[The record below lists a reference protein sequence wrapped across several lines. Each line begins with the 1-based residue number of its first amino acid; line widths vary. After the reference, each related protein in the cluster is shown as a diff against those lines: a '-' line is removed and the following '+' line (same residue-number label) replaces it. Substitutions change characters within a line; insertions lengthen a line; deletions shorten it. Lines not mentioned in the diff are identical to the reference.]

1 MASER
6 PRSKGRGSYERGW
19 TGLARQVKGQERAT
33 VNALLCP
40 LFLFLP
46 TIILPTLLCTPM
58 CLQNHK
64 IPRRNFLC
72 TLHLARR
79 GLRVHKGTG
88 QVGCSGVQV
97 GRTGN
102 GVFEVHL
109 KEGLVPNPC
118 LSALFYCQSQVQWEW
133 SDFPSF
139 VTWCPTN
146 IFSVPTYSS
155 SLNELAFE
163 GKGA

>member
-46 TIILPTLLCTPM
+46 TINLPTLLCTPM

-79 GLRVHKGTG
+79 GLRVHKGIG

-97 GRTGN
+97 GRAGRRVCGAFEGGSSAQPLSVCPFLLPVPGTM
-102 GVFEVHL
+102 GVVRFPL
-109 KEGLVPNPC
+109 LCNLVPN
-118 LSALFYCQSQVQWEW
+118 
-133 SDFPSF
+133 
-139 VTWCPTN
+139 
-146 IFSVPTYSS
+146 
-155 SLNELAFE
+155 
-163 GKGA
+163 K